1 MGCILLQYLQ
11 KGNNNNHF
19 AVKPTTRRED
29 FSLSPHTRDNLCK
42 PMLCSVHS
50 TAQSHYKILCTQTRH
65 VHPVMGFPGLA
76 DVKKEYQK
84 GLSHVIFQRQF

>member
-1 MGCILLQYLQ
+1 MMGCILLQYLH

-50 TAQSHYKILCTQTRH
+50 TAQSHYKILH
-65 VHPVMGFPGLA
+65 KHGMSI
-76 DVKKEYQK
+76 
-84 GLSHVIFQRQF
+84 LSWVSPAWLM